1 MCSILDV
8 SETGYY
14 RYVKKLGKPGKD
26 AILSAAMQEIMD
38 ESPFNDNYGIERML
52 LALQQRAI
60 HVGKRRVTRI
70 MREKGW
76 LHERRRR
83 HYGLTK
89 ATTEVQEQENL
100 IKQDFNADRPYHA

>member
-1 MCSILDV
+1 M
-8 SETGYY
+8 
-14 RYVKKLGKPGKD
+14 
-26 AILSAAMQEIMD
+26 AAMQEIMD

-52 LALQQRAI
+52 LAMQQRGI
-60 HVGKRRVTRI
+60 HIGKRRVTRI

-83 HYGLTK
+83 PYGLTK

-100 IKQDFNADRPYHA
+100 IKQDFNADRPYQKLLTDISQINAHVR